1 MKNNKIDYIE
11 YEIYEEIINIS
22 LFNKIIAFIDETTNK
37 SNRENILLDIEK
49 SCIWFN
55 KVNSAN
61 IFCSIICT
69 S

>member
-11 YEIYEEIINIS
+11 YEIYEEIINIP

-49 SCIWFN
+49 LHM
-55 KVNSAN
+55 V
-61 IFCSIICT
+61 
-69 S
+69 